1 MECGAGGVARGTDER
16 WEPVVAE
23 DATQIDVQDV
33 RERNA
38 YVATLDRQ
46 EAVAEYILLADRE
59 PPTIILTHTEVP
71 EEMEGH
77 GVGSTLVRHALDDAR
92 ERGLVVQPQCPFVR
106 SYIERHDEYADL
118 VDF

>member
-1 MECGAGGVARGTDER
+1 MADE
-16 WEPVVAE
+16 P
-23 DATQIDVQDV
+23 QIDVRDD
-33 RERNA
+33 RERGA
-38 YVATLDRQ
+38 YVATLSGE
-46 EAVAEYILLADRE
+46 EAVAEYILLPYRE